1 MKSKIFLTLCLPLFL
16 AVGCGDSAEKHENQ
30 RQPSDVLEKLLPKSS
45 KEEFEKKQ
53 ELTTLAVCKNLGKR
67 YLERLKNKPSDKHTY
82 DECMR
87 LFEKY
92 KDSEPSAK

>member
-30 RQPSDVLEKLLPKSS
+30 RQPSDVLEKVLPKSS
-45 KEEFEKKQ
+45 KEEMEKKQ
-53 ELTTLAVCKNLGKR
+53 ELSILAYCKLLSKR
-67 YLERLKNKPSDKHTY
+67 ELERFKNKPSEKHTY